1 MWLMTDE
8 AMQPYQRIAQDVRDQ
23 IRLGRLKANDKLP
36 STRELAENYGV
47 APGTV
52 QRALAELRSGGII
65 YSHQG
70 RGSYIRESALEAVAD
85 PVTRAIKRLEEQVA
99 DLTERLERIEEERR
113 AVEPDR

>member
-1 MWLMTDE
+1 MTDD

-23 IRLGRLKANDKLP
+23 IRLGRLTGGDKLP
-36 STRELAENYGV
+36 STRELADRYDV

-70 RGSYIRESALEAVAD
+70 RGSYIRESALDAVAD
-85 PVTRAIKRLEEQVA
+85 PTTRAIKRLEEQVA
-99 DLTERLERIEEERR
+99 GLTARLERLENGRD
-113 AVEPDR
+113 AVESDS

>member
-23 IRLGRLKANDKLP
+23 IRLGRLKGNDKLP
-36 STRELAENYGV
+36 STRELANRYAV

-70 RGSYIRESALEAVAD
+70 RGSFIREAAVDAVAD
-85 PVTRAIKRLEEQVA
+85 PTAQAIKRLEEQIS
-99 DLTERLERIEEERR
+99 DLTARLERIEQSQSGS
-113 AVEPDR
+113 ADR